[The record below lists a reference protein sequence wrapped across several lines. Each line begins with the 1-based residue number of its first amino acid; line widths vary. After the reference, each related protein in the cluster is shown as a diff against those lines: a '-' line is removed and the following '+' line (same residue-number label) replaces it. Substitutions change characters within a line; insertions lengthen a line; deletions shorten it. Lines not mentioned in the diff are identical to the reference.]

1 MGYGL
6 NDLRKALEDCNM
18 SAALKIA
25 KDIIVTSKNNPEI
38 IAIVSE
44 MINNSYRYDA
54 PATRSH
60 R

>member
-1 MGYGL
+1 MGYGFK
-6 NDLRKALEDCNM
+6 DLEKALEECKM
-18 SAALKIA
+18 SVALKIA
-25 KDIIVTSKNNPEI
+25 KDIIVTNKNNPEI
-38 IAIVSE
+38 VAIVSE

>member
-6 NDLRKALEDCNM
+6 KDLEKALEDCDM
-18 SAALKIA
+18 SAALRIA
-25 KDIIVTSKNNPEI
+25 KDIVVTNKNDPEIVAIVT
-38 IAIVSE
+38 E
-44 MINNSYRYDA
+44 MLNNSYRYDA

>member
-6 NDLRKALEDCNM
+6 KDLEKALEDYNM
-18 SAALKIA
+18 SAALRIA
-25 KDIIVTSKNNPEI
+25 KDIIVTNKNDPEI
-38 IAIVSE
+38 VAIVTE
-44 MINNSYRYDA
+44 MLNNSYRYDA